1 MTDYFIEHPEA
12 LLGQPK
18 ATITDYVKQNG
29 ILVPRRFATLAKAK
43 ASGLEIIARSEHLQD
58 YNGASGLLGSPKL
71 EHYPDVTSEEKLKE
85 NIFIKRIKRG
95 PIGLYCRL
103 LGTDLN
109 QFKQEVSF
117 SFWEFLPGL
126 NRSVIADS
134 SVQNRYHVMTTFPE
148 TNGCNYAIFE
158 NGKIEKE
165 FCNPLSELLKEN
177 LGKLIET
184 YESVRNLPR
193 FDRNHCPIMEFQTV
207 GSKDYFL
214 QYHRTRDFEAAG
226 FVLDRPPKKGEIKV
240 PFVRGATSSKG
251 MKCKVTVY
259 YADPKG
265 EWHFNTD
272 NEDGSYDFH
281 YNYSFS
287 EIQARKRKVQLKD
300 DNVCLDMSLLKVIA
314 EHTQKSKIFKPQV
327 SIIHNFDDVLLTGET
342 YDDFLEQAHSTGK
355 NSCMNLYIISDGR
368 KAYIKRLKV

>member
-12 LLGQPK
+12 LLRQPK
-18 ATITDYVKQNG
+18 ATIADYVKQHG
-29 ILVPRRFATLAKAK
+29 ILVPRRFATLAQAK
-43 ASGLEIIARSEHLQD
+43 ASGLEIIARSEHRQD
-58 YNGASGLLGSPKL
+58 YNGASGVLESPNL
-71 EHYPDVTSEEKLKE
+71 EYYPDITSEDELKGK
-85 NIFIKRIKRG
+85 IFVKSIKRG
-95 PIGLYCRL
+95 HVGSYCRL
-103 LGTDLN
+103 LDTDLN

-117 SFWEFLPGL
+117 SFWEFLTGL

-134 SVQNRYHVMTTFPE
+134 SIPDRYHVMTNSPD
-148 TNGCNYAIFE
+148 GKVCNYTIFE

-165 FCNPLSELLKEN
+165 FCNPLTGELKES

-193 FDRNHCPIMEFQTV
+193 FDKNHCPIMEFQTV
-207 GSKDYFL
+207 GDKDYFL

-226 FVLDRPPKKGEIKV
+226 FVLDRSPKKGEVKV
-240 PFVRGATSSKG
+240 PFVRGATSPEG

-259 YADPKG
+259 YFDPKR
-265 EWHFNTD
+265 EWHFDTG
-272 NEDGSYDFH
+272 NEDGSYDAH

-287 EIQARKRKVQLKD
+287 ELQARKRKVQLKND
-300 DNVCLDMSLLKVIA
+300 DVCLDMSLLKVIA

-327 SIIHNFDDVLLTGET
+327 SIIHNIEDILRKGET
-342 YDDFLEQAHSTGK
+342 TDDFLEQARSTGK

-368 KAYIKRLKV
+368 KAYIKRLKE